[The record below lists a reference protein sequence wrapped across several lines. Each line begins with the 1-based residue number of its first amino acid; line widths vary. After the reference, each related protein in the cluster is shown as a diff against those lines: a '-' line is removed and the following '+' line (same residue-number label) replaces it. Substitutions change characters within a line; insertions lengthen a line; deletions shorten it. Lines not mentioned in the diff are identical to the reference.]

1 MKKELH
7 IWLDKVGFD
16 KYEDEVYLCRTFRET
31 VIMLES
37 KTPIIH
43 TTQPHFCQFR
53 YGRIFVHY
61 NGTVHEIAK
70 CKCEGTNC
78 EIKEGH
84 NIEKMLLSGEFDW
97 FKGE

>member
-1 MKKELH
+1 
-7 IWLDKVGFD
+7 
-16 KYEDEVYLCRTFRET
+16 
-31 VIMLES
+31 MLES

-70 CKCEGTNC
+70 GKCEGTNR